1 MTRKSRDSFDRVRYL
16 VLLVGLHL
24 GLAGCELAPGAIA
37 GPPAAA
43 CDADVALMVLPDD
56 GATSLME
63 AVRDARQSVLVEMYM
78 LTAPEAVSAL
88 LAAHGAGAD
97 VRVLLEPAPYG
108 DPTANHAAYSTLA
121 AAGIDV
127 RWTNRGSGLVHAK
140 LIVLDDATAYVM
152 TLNLTGAGLAGNREY
167 AVADRDPADVGWA
180 AKLWSADAIGADSTP
195 APAPASASA
204 LAGSTQLLVSPLN
217 ARSPLGELIDAARST
232 ISLEIEE
239 ISDEDLVARLIA
251 AQLRGVPT
259 EIVAPAS
266 NRSTATTGALDRLAT
281 AGVMVQLLAAP
292 VVHAKAMVTDARRL
306 YVGSMNFTRASLD
319 DNREVGLVLG
329 DPAAVTRV
337 ADVIAADARAG
348 FAFDPNRP

>member
-37 GPPAAA
+37 GPPTATS
-43 CDADVALMVLPDD
+43 DADVALMVLPDD

-180 AKLWSADAIGADSTP
+180 VRIWSADAIGADSAP
-195 APAPASASA
+195 APALAPAPASASA
-204 LAGSTQLLVSPLN
+204 LAESTQLLVSPLN

-239 ISDEDLVARLIA
+239 ISDGDLVTRLIA

-266 NRSTATTGALDRLAT
+266 NRSTATTAALDRLAT
-281 AGVMVQLLAAP
+281 AGVMVHLLASP

-319 DNREVGLVLG
+319 DNREIGLVLG
-329 DPAAVTRV
+329 DPAAVIRV
-337 ADVIAADARAG
+337 ADVIAADARVG
-348 FAFDPNRP
+348 FAF

>member
-1 MTRKSRDSFDRVRYL
+1 MTRKSRDSFAS
-16 VLLVGLHL
+16 LVGFCL
-24 GLAGCELAPGAIA
+24 GLAGCELAPGAL
-37 GPPAAA
+37 AAPTA
-43 CDADVALMVLPDD
+43 ATSPADVDLMVLPDD

-63 AVRDARQSVLVEMYM
+63 AVRGARQSVLVEMYM
-78 LTAPEAVSAL
+78 LTAPEAVSAF
-88 LAAHGAGAD
+88 LAARGAGAD

-108 DPTANHAAYSTLA
+108 DPTANEAAYVTLA

-127 RWTNRGSGLVHAK
+127 RWTNRGSGLVHTK

-180 AKLWSADAIGADSTP
+180 AKLWSIDAIGADS
-195 APAPASASA
+195 APAPASES
-204 LAGSTQLLVSPLN
+204 AGSAQLLVSPLN
-217 ARSPLGELIDAARST
+217 ARAALGALIDAARST
-232 ISLEIEE
+232 ILLEIEE
-239 ISDEDLVARLIA
+239 ISDGDLVTRLIA
-251 AQLRGVPT
+251 ARLRGVAT

-266 NRSTATTGALDRLAT
+266 NRSTATTAALDRLAT
-281 AGVMVQLLAAP
+281 AGVMVHLLAAP
-292 VVHAKAMVTDARRL
+292 VVHAKAMVTDARWL

-337 ADVIAADARAG
+337 ADVITADARVG
-348 FAFDPNRP
+348 FAF

>member
-1 MTRKSRDSFDRVRYL
+1 
-16 VLLVGLHL
+16 
-24 GLAGCELAPGAIA
+24 
-37 GPPAAA
+37 
-43 CDADVALMVLPDD
+43 
-56 GATSLME
+56 
-63 AVRDARQSVLVEMYM
+63 
-78 LTAPEAVSAL
+78 L

-108 DPTANHAAYSTLA
+108 DPTANHAAYATLA

-127 RWTNRGSGLVHAK
+127 RWTSRGSGLVHTK

-167 AVADRDPADVGWA
+167 AVADREPADVGWA
-180 AKLWSADAIGADSTP
+180 AKLWSADAIGADSPP
-195 APAPASASA
+195 ALAS
-204 LAGSTQLLVSPLN
+204 AGSTQLLVSPLN
-217 ARSPLGELIDAARST
+217 ARSFLGALIDAARST

-239 ISDEDLVARLIA
+239 ISDGDLVTRLIA

-266 NRSTATTGALDRLAT
+266 NRSTATTAALGRLAT
-281 AGVMVQLLAAP
+281 AGVIVHLLATP

-337 ADVIAADARAG
+337 ADVIAADARA
-348 FAFDPNRP
+348 